1 MFSEL
6 FQWLT
11 HIDSSLGDIISHQG
25 GWTYLLLGATMFL
38 ETGVLIMPFLPGDT
52 LLFAVGT
59 FASNGALNGWLAFSI
74 MAIGATAGDSMGY
87 VLGCLFRDYIAA
99 GNRIKLI
106 NPDHLQKTQAFY
118 AKHGAKAIM
127 LARFIPVVRCLAPFT
142 AGLARMPYP
151 LLLKYSLVGSA
162 MWVGSFVT
170 AGYFLGQY
178 EMVRKWFPIVA
189 MIVIGVTIIGLVREV
204 LYTLIKKPARKSQ
217 PEANTATDVAT
228 PGAAESSS
236 LLHSQALPLP
246 AQSYSAVDSEP
257 NRAI

>member
-1 MFSEL
+1 MFLEL

-204 LYTLIKKPARKSQ
+204 LYTLIRKPAR
-217 PEANTATDVAT
+217 
-228 PGAAESSS
+228 
-236 LLHSQALPLP
+236 
-246 AQSYSAVDSEP
+246 
-257 NRAI
+257 